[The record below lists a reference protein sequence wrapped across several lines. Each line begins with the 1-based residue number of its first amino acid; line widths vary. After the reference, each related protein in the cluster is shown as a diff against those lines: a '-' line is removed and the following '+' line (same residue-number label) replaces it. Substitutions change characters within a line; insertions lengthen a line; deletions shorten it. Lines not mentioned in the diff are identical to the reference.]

1 MSFLAE
7 PPDAA
12 FEESR
17 PPPDPAPA
25 SRFGQMKVNPNAK
38 TRRGKVKLFDSA
50 DWAMKNKDA
59 NATESDS
66 QAPKTFYLP
75 EDTNGDSAIAGSP
88 DE

>member
-17 PPPDPAPA
+17 PDPAPA
-25 SRFGQMKVNPNAK
+25 PQPHFGSMRVNPNAK

-59 NATESDS
+59 NATESDP
-66 QAPKTFYLP
+66 QAPKTFSIP
-75 EDTNGDSAIAGSP
+75 EDTSGDSAIAGSP